1 MVAAGEQEEKGRG
14 EHEHKEVDC
23 LEAVW
28 GDGAKDGD
36 W

>member
-28 GDGAKDGD
+28 SNSAKDGD